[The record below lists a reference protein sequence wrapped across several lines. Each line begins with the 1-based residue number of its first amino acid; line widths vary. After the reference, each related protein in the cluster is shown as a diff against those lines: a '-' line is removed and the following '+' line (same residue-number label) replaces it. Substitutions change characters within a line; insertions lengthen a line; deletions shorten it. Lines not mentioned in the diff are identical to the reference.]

1 MLRKSNNAILKFLI
15 LNTFFLTHQIKAQN
29 EDHQIKKSIMTMFDG
44 MAAFDSAMVR
54 SVFAESF
61 TLKTVTTS
69 PDGMT
74 KVRDQTAQDFINA
87 IGTKREGVKYDE
99 RLTSIDIKIDREMAM
114 AWTPYRF
121 YLNDAFS
128 HCGVNV
134 FIMAKIK
141 GLWKIVSITDTRRK
155 ADCVP

>member
-1 MLRKSNNAILKFLI
+1 MLRKSNNAKLLFLI
-15 LNTFFLTHQIKAQN
+15 LSAFVLTHHIKAQN
-29 EDHQIKKSIMTMFDG
+29 ENHQIKKSIMTMFDG
-44 MAAFDSAMVR
+44 MAAFDSVMVR

-134 FIMAKIK
+134 FTLVKQSD
-141 GLWKIVSITDTRRK
+141 GWKILGITDTRRK
-155 ADCVP
+155 SGCTE